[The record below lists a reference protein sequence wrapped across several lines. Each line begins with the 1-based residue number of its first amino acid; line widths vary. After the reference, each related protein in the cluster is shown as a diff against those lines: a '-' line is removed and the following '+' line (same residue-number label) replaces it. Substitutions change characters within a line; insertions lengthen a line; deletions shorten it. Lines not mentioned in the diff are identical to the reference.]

1 MGIQNY
7 GKVEKGRYKKLKKR
21 ITGIVI
27 IALIA
32 VVGAGVI
39 GVLVSDGEGYQ
50 QYVSVIEE
58 NHTLKERVA
67 ELEAQVAELQGTV
80 AEKDEYIAS
89 IPTIAPTPYEPGE
102 SEMPAATQDSNL
114 ESPRE

>member
-7 GKVEKGRYKKLKKR
+7 GKIEKGRYKKLKKR
-21 ITGIVI
+21 IIGLVI
-27 IALIA
+27 IAAIV
-32 VVGAGVI
+32 VVGAGII

-58 NHTLKERVA
+58 NHALKEQV
-67 ELEAQVAELQGTV
+67 EDLERQVEELQGTV

-89 IPTIAPTPYEPGE
+89 IPTIAPTPYAPSE
-102 SEMPAATQDSNL
+102 SEMPTETPYSNL

>member
-7 GKVEKGRYKKLKKR
+7 GKVGTGKYKKLKKR
-21 ITGIVI
+21 IIGLVI
-27 IALIA
+27 IAA
-32 VVGAGVI
+32 VIVVAAGVI

-58 NHTLKERVA
+58 NHALKEQVA
-67 ELEAQVAELQGTV
+67 ELEAQVTELQGTV

-89 IPTIAPTPYEPGE
+89 IPTIAPTPYEPNE
-102 SEMPAATQDSNL
+102 SEMPTEIPESDL

>member
-7 GKVEKGRYKKLKKR
+7 GKVGTGKYKKLKKR
-21 ITGIVI
+21 IIGLVI
-27 IALIA
+27 IAA
-32 VVGAGVI
+32 VIVVAAGVI

-58 NHTLKERVA
+58 NHALKEQVA

-80 AEKDEYIAS
+80 AE
-89 IPTIAPTPYEPGE
+89 
-102 SEMPAATQDSNL
+102 
-114 ESPRE
+114 